1 MLFSLLRAHQW
12 YKNLLIFL
20 PLFFAGLFFT
30 GSIFR
35 VGIGFA
41 LLCIVS
47 SANYILNDVCDV
59 KKDRAHPEKKN
70 RLIASGRINVVV
82 ALILAVLMYG
92 IGLFFARMLSFDF
105 YLWVLIFVS
114 LTQLYTL
121 KLKYVLFADVIM
133 ISLNFLIRTYLGV
146 LVLRPVLNIPTS
158 PWLILLP
165 FFLALFLTVAKRYS
179 NVLFLKDFSYNPLL
193 KFYTPQISRNLMFMF
208 SGILIVLYVLYCIDV
223 NPYLI
228 STVPLV
234 LFALLTFTHRV
245 ESGQKVGRELGHA
258 FFDVYLLGSFILWSL
273 MSFGILYLF

>member
-1 MLFSLLRAHQW
+1 M
-12 YKNLLIFL
+12 LIFL

-30 GSIFR
+30 DGIFR
-35 VGIGFA
+35 VVIGFG

-47 SANYILNDVCDV
+47 SANYILNDVIDV
-59 KKDRAHPEKKN
+59 YKDRAHPEKKN
-70 RLIASGRINVVV
+70 RAIASGRISVVV
-82 ALILAVLMYG
+82 ALGLAVVLYL
-92 IGLFFARMLSFDF
+92 IGFVVARIVSYEF
-105 YLWVLIFVS
+105 YLWLLIFVA

-121 KLKYVLFADVIM
+121 KLKYVLFADIIM

-146 LVLRPVLNIPTS
+146 LILRPVIVIAAS

-179 NVLFLKDFSYNPLL
+179 NVLYLKDFTYNPLL

-223 NPYLI
+223 NMYLI
-228 STVPLV
+228 STTPLV
-234 LFALLTFTHRV
+234 LFALLTFVHRV
-245 ESGQKVGRELGHA
+245 ESGEKVGRELGHA
-258 FFDVYLLGSFILWSL
+258 FFDLYLIGSFALWGL